1 MTENPQIVAT
11 EIKLRTRTRVL
22 EVAFAAGETVLVLG
36 KENVAAQAGAQ
47 RLARLHRDFCH
58 PQSHPQKRK
67 AG

>member
-36 KENVAAQAGAQ
+36 KENVAAQAGPSA
-47 RLARLHRDFCH
+47 
-58 PQSHPQKRK
+58 
-67 AG
+67 